1 MAKPFIYLA
10 CGSAA
15 MSAMLCKSRLEDA
28 LRQRG
33 IKDYDLRI
41 CRVAE
46 LYENVRR
53 LKPDVAIVTAGSFAE
68 KDIECP
74 VFSGVPLM
82 MGVGV
87 DALMDKIVVALK
99 EKGKVP

>member
-87 DALMDKIVVALK
+87 DALMDKVVAVLK

>member
-74 VFSGVPLM
+74 VFSGVPPM
-82 MGVGV
+82 MGVGI
-87 DALMDKIVVALK
+87 DALMDKVVAVLK
-99 EKGKVP
+99 KKGKVP